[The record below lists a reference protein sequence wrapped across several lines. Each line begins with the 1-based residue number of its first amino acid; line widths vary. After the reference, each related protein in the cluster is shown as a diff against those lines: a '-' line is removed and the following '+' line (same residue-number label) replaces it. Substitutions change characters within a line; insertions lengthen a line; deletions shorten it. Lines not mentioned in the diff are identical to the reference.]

1 MAIDWIALLIT
12 ASVGLAG
19 GVISGVASSLLGR
32 RSITKA
38 YEAGKLKTEDM
49 VDKLCTQATDDLKI
63 TVIRGKQKCFACG
76 ETNPKQSVFCR
87 SCGTP
92 LIGKKMCSNCQIS
105 LPDTAEICY
114 LCGEEAINKEETS
127 ESNKDKIEE
136 LSIDEEES
144 ISDST

>member
-19 GVISGVASSLLGR
+19 GVVSGVASSLLGR

-38 YEAGKLKTEDM
+38 YEAGKSKMEDM
-49 VDKLCTQATDDLKI
+49 VDKLCTQATDDLKV
-63 TVIRGKQKCFACG
+63 TVIRGKQRCFACG
-76 ETNPKQSVFCR
+76 ETNPKQSVICR

-114 LCGEEAINKEETS
+114 LCGEEAINKEDTS
-127 ESNKDKIEE
+127 DLKKESIEE
-136 LSIDEEES
+136 QVIEDEES
-144 ISDST
+144 ISEST